1 MKKFGTPM
9 RAGPGSAS
17 EKVGFAAVGEPSG
30 FSAGEAASSMG
41 LRTLSLARPT
51 PESRLPLA
59 RLTGFSS
66 ADGRCLR
73 GAVAG
78 IRVAA
83 VTAGAGV
90 PAAGVSAAALRFVGG
105 LLGRGKVTSGL
116 SGVLTGEAVGVGVG
130 VWAGP
135 RSTISWTGAGRPGI
149 CTCSTGVPGGTST
162 VIVSVWPVTNVTCTR
177 CRAADADVT
186 RTTA

>member
-30 FSAGEAASSMG
+30 FSAGGAASSTG

-66 ADGRCLR
+66 ADGRSC
-73 GAVAG
+73 VEPS
-78 IRVAA
+78 
-83 VTAGAGV
+83 
-90 PAAGVSAAALRFVGG
+90 PASVLPPPAPEFPLPLFPPPPFGSSGVSSGVG
-105 LLGRGKVTSGL
+105 TGL